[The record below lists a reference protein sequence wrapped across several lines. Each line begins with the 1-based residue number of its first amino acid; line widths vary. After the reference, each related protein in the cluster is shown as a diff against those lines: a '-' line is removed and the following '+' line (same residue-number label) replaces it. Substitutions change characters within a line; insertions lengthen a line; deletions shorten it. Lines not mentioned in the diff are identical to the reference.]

1 MKARLALSIAFAP
14 VASAAESANYS
25 LTPLALEAGGR
36 STSANYTLNSSTSPG
51 GAAASASYTARTGY
65 SGSLFDAVGLDL
77 TASPLT
83 VNESATHQLAAA
95 LLLDDSSRLPLA
107 PAAVAWSVGS
117 GPLLSISAGG
127 LATAG
132 IVYQNTDAVA
142 HSSHGAFTDTLT
154 LSVLNVGADDFGPY
168 AGDGLGDDWQV
179 QFFGE
184 NNPLAAPGVDASGN
198 GHTNLFKWIAGLHP
212 LVPNDRFVLTL
223 AAVPGQP
230 AQRAITF
237 SPRLPGRTYVI
248 KAKPSLTAPTWSD
261 ITASAPSDNGAVRT
275 VIDLDAT
282 GGAKFYRVE
291 ITKP

>member
-1 MKARLALSIAFAP
+1 MRTLLVLFLALAP
-14 VASAAESANYS
+14 VAFAAESASYS
-25 LTPLALEAGGR
+25 LTPLALDAGGR
-36 STSANYTLNSSTSPG
+36 ATSASYTLDSSTSPG
-51 GAAASASYTARTGY
+51 GAAASASYAARTGF
-65 SGSLFDAVGLDL
+65 SGSLYDAVGLDL

-83 VNESATHQLAAA
+83 VNESATRQLGAA
-95 LLLDDSSRLPLA
+95 LLFDDSSRLPLA
-107 PAAVAWSVGS
+107 PTAVAWSVQS

-132 IVYQNTDAVA
+132 IVYQNTDAIA
-142 HSSHGAFTDTLT
+142 HGSHGAWTDTLT
-154 LSVLNVGADDFGPY
+154 LSVLNVGADDFGSY

-198 GHTNLFKWIAGLHP
+198 GHTNLFKFIAGLHP
-212 LVPNDRFVLTL
+212 LDPADRFVLTL
-223 AAVPGQP
+223 AGVPGQP

-237 SPRLPGRTYVI
+237 SPRLPDRAYAV
-248 KAKPSLTAPTWSD
+248 KAKPALTAPTWND
-261 ITASAPSDNGAVRT
+261 ITASAPSDNGTERT